1 MKKRLLSLAL
11 ALCLVCSLLPGTA
24 LAAAGPNPFWDIPA
38 SHWAHDEVTY
48 VYENDLM
55 NGTSSTHFSPDART
69 TRAQVVT
76 VLYRLAGQPAADWEN
91 PFWDVPASAWFHD
104 AVTWAWEND
113 ITGGVSSTH
122 FGAGNAVTRE
132 QLATFL
138 YRYAQDQ
145 GYDTSARAD
154 LSGYSDA
161 GLVSSYATEALSW
174 ANATGLITGTTATT
188 LSPQGS
194 ATRAQGATILSRFC
208 QDVIPGGYVS
218 PAHMIRNLEGSTLS
232 KKDTLVAM
240 AEVLLDDGFAPAF
253 VAGILG
259 NILVEGDC
267 GRFES
272 SAYISNPDAEPDYL
286 VYMDENYDYREKY
299 SYKLIYEG
307 ISLQE
312 VYNMILELGPEGA
325 NGRGSCFGLGC
336 LQWTSYE
343 RIKRLVENYIEVAGD
358 ADTITLAQVQEAEG
372 MTVSYELNNTYRSVY
387 TTWQSENADQNTTEA
402 AFAAGVI
409 VRNRSRIP
417 GCEGCLRIT
426 VGTPAENARM
436 LETVKN
442 FRL

>member
-24 LAAAGPNPFWDIPA
+24 LAAGENPFTDVPA
-38 SHWAHDEVTY
+38 SHWAHDDITY

-55 NGTSSTHFSPDART
+55 NGTDGSLFSPESTT

-76 VLYRLAGQPAADWEN
+76 VLYRLAGQPAADWAN

-188 LSPQGS
+188 LSPKGS
-194 ATRAQGATILSRFC
+194 ATRAQVATILSRFC

-218 PAHMIRNLEGSTLS
+218 PAHMIRNLEDSTLS

-286 VYMDENYDYREKY
+286 VYLDENYDYREKY

-312 VYNMILELGPEGA
+312 VYNMILELGPGGA

-343 RIKRLVENYIEVAGD
+343 RIKRLVENYIEAADG

-409 VRNRSRIP
+409 VCVRYGVP
-417 GCEGCLRIT
+417 
-426 VGTPAENARM
+426 VGYNTEEVQNTRGALAEAVYNVM
-436 LETVKN
+436 MGN
-442 FRL
+442 S

>member
-24 LAAAGPNPFWDIPA
+24 LAAGENPFTDVSA
-38 SHWAHDEVTY
+38 SHWAHDDITY

-55 NGTSSTHFSPDART
+55 NGTDGSLFSPESTT

-194 ATRAQGATILSRFC
+194 ATRAQVATILSRFC

-259 NILVEGDC
+259 NIMVEGDC

-286 VYMDENYDYREKY
+286 VYLDENYDYREKY

-409 VRNRSRIP
+409 VCVRYGVP
-417 GCEGCLRIT
+417 
-426 VGTPAENARM
+426 VGYNTEEVQNTRGALAESVYNVM
-436 LETVKN
+436 MGN
-442 FRL
+442 S

>member
-24 LAAAGPNPFWDIPA
+24 LAAGENPFTDVPA
-38 SHWAHDEVTY
+38 SHWAHDDITY

-55 NGTSSTHFSPDART
+55 NGTDGSLFSPESTT

-174 ANATGLITGTTATT
+174 ANATGLITGTTGTT

-194 ATRAQGATILSRFC
+194 ATRAQVATILSRFC

-218 PAHMIRNLEGSTLS
+218 PAHMIRNLEASDLS

-240 AEVLLDDGFAPAF
+240 AQVLLDDGYAPAF

-272 SAYISNPDAEPDYL
+272 SAYTSNPDAKPDYL
-286 VYMDENYDYREKY
+286 VYLDENYDYREKY

-307 ISLQE
+307 ISVKE
-312 VYNMILELGPEGA
+312 VYAMILELGPGGA

-343 RIKRLVENYIEVAGD
+343 RIKRLVENYLSVNGNSD
-358 ADTITLAQVQEAEG
+358 SITLAQVQEAEG

-409 VRNRSRIP
+409 VCVRYGVP
-417 GCEGCLRIT
+417 
-426 VGTPAENARM
+426 VGYNTEEVQNTRGALAEAVYNVM
-436 LETVKN
+436 MGN
-442 FRL
+442 S

>member
-76 VLYRLAGQPAADWEN
+76 VLYRLAGQPAANWEN

-174 ANATGLITGTTATT
+174 ANATGLITGTTGTT

-194 ATRAQGATILSRFC
+194 ATRAQVATILSRFC

-218 PAHMIRNLEGSTLS
+218 PAHMIRNLEDSTLS

-259 NILVEGDC
+259 NIMVEGDC

-409 VRNRSRIP
+409 VCVRYGVP
-417 GCEGCLRIT
+417 
-426 VGTPAENARM
+426 VGYNTEEVQNTRGALAEAVYNVM
-436 LETVKN
+436 MGN
-442 FRL
+442 S

>member
-24 LAAAGPNPFWDIPA
+24 LAAGENPFTDVPA
-38 SHWAHDEVTY
+38 SHWAHDDITY

-55 NGTSSTHFSPDART
+55 NGTDGSLFSPESTT

-76 VLYRLAGQPAADWEN
+76 VLYRLAGQPAADWAN

-194 ATRAQGATILSRFC
+194 ATRAQVATILTRFC
-208 QDVIPGGYVS
+208 QDVVPGGYVS
-218 PAHMIRNLEGSTLS
+218 PAHMIRNLEASDLS

-240 AEVLLDDGFAPAF
+240 AQVLLDDGYAPAF

-272 SAYISNPDAEPDYL
+272 SAYTSNPDAKPDYL
-286 VYMDENYDYREKY
+286 AYLDENYDYREKY

-307 ISLQE
+307 ISVKE
-312 VYNMILELGPEGA
+312 VYAMILELGPGGA

-409 VRNRSRIP
+409 VCVRYGVP
-417 GCEGCLRIT
+417 
-426 VGTPAENARM
+426 VGYNTEEVQNTRGALAEAVYNVM
-436 LETVKN
+436 MGN
-442 FRL
+442 S

>member
-24 LAAAGPNPFWDIPA
+24 LAAGENPFTDVSS
-38 SHWAHDEVTY
+38 SHWAHDDITY

-55 NGTSSTHFSPDART
+55 NGTDGSLFSPESTT

-132 QLATFL
+132 QLAAFL

-161 GLVSSYATEALSW
+161 GLVSSYATQALSW

-194 ATRAQGATILSRFC
+194 ATRAQVATILSRFC

-218 PAHMIRNLEGSTLS
+218 PAHMIRNLEDSTLS

-259 NILVEGDC
+259 NIMVEGDC

-272 SAYISNPDAEPDYL
+272 SAYISNPDAKPDYL
-286 VYMDENYDYREKY
+286 VYLDENYDYREKY

-307 ISLQE
+307 ISVKE
-312 VYNMILELGPEGA
+312 VYAMILELGPGGA

-343 RIKRLVENYIEVAGD
+343 RIKRLVENYLDVNGN
-358 ADTITLAQVQEAEG
+358 ADSITLAQVQEAEG

-409 VRNRSRIP
+409 VCVRYGVP
-417 GCEGCLRIT
+417 
-426 VGTPAENARM
+426 VGYNTEDVQNTRGALAEAVYNVM
-436 LETVKN
+436 MGN
-442 FRL
+442 S

>member
-24 LAAAGPNPFWDIPA
+24 LAAGENPFTDVPA
-38 SHWAHDEVTY
+38 SHWAHDDITY

-55 NGTSSTHFSPDART
+55 NGTDGSLFSPESTT

-174 ANATGLITGTTATT
+174 ANATGLIIGTTATT
-188 LSPQGS
+188 LSPKGS
-194 ATRAQGATILSRFC
+194 ATRAQVATILSRFC

-218 PAHMIRNLEGSTLS
+218 PAHMIRNLEDSTLS

-259 NILVEGDC
+259 NIMVEGDC

-286 VYMDENYDYREKY
+286 VYLDENYDYREKY

-409 VRNRSRIP
+409 VCVRYGVP
-417 GCEGCLRIT
+417 
-426 VGTPAENARM
+426 VGYNTEDVQNTRGALAEAVYNVM
-436 LETVKN
+436 MGN
-442 FRL
+442 S

>member
-24 LAAAGPNPFWDIPA
+24 LAAGENPFTDVPA
-38 SHWAHDEVTY
+38 SHWAHDDITY

-55 NGTSSTHFSPDART
+55 NGTDGSLFSPESTT

-132 QLATFL
+132 QLAAFL

-194 ATRAQGATILSRFC
+194 ATRAQVATILSRFC

-259 NILVEGDC
+259 NIMVEGDC

-286 VYMDENYDYREKY
+286 VYLDENYDYREKY

-409 VRNRSRIP
+409 VCVRYGVP
-417 GCEGCLRIT
+417 
-426 VGTPAENARM
+426 VGYNTEEVQNTRGALAEAVYNVM
-436 LETVKN
+436 MGN
-442 FRL
+442 S

>member
-24 LAAAGPNPFWDIPA
+24 LAAGENPFTDVPA
-38 SHWAHDEVTY
+38 SHWAHDDITY

-55 NGTSSTHFSPDART
+55 NGTDGSLFSPESTT

-194 ATRAQGATILSRFC
+194 ATRAQVATILSRFC

-218 PAHMIRNLEGSTLS
+218 PAHMIRNLEASDLS

-240 AEVLLDDGFAPAF
+240 AQVLLDDGYAPAF

-272 SAYISNPDAEPDYL
+272 SAYTSNPDAKPDYL
-286 VYMDENYDYREKY
+286 VYLDENYDYREKY

-307 ISLQE
+307 ISVKE
-312 VYNMILELGPEGA
+312 VYAMILELGPGGA

-409 VRNRSRIP
+409 VCVRYGVP
-417 GCEGCLRIT
+417 
-426 VGTPAENARM
+426 VGYNTEEVQNTRGALAEAVYNVM
-436 LETVKN
+436 MGN
-442 FRL
+442 S

>member
-24 LAAAGPNPFWDIPA
+24 LAAGENPFTDVPA
-38 SHWAHDEVTY
+38 SHWAHDDITY

-55 NGTSSTHFSPDART
+55 NGTDGSLFSPESTT

-194 ATRAQGATILSRFC
+194 ATRAQVATILSRFC

-218 PAHMIRNLEGSTLS
+218 PAHMIRNLEDSTLS

-286 VYMDENYDYREKY
+286 VYLDENYDYREKY

-312 VYNMILELGPEGA
+312 VYNMILELGPGGA

-343 RIKRLVENYIEVAGD
+343 RIKRLVENYIEVADG

-409 VRNRSRIP
+409 VCVRYGVP
-417 GCEGCLRIT
+417 
-426 VGTPAENARM
+426 VGYNTEEVQNTRGALAEAVYNVM
-436 LETVKN
+436 MGN
-442 FRL
+442 S

>member
-1 MKKRLLSLAL
+1 M

-24 LAAAGPNPFWDIPA
+24 LAAGENPFTDVPA
-38 SHWAHDEVTY
+38 SHWAHDDITY

-55 NGTSSTHFSPDART
+55 NGTDGSLFSPESTT

-76 VLYRLAGQPAADWEN
+76 VLYRLAGQPAADWAN

-174 ANATGLITGTTATT
+174 ANATGLIIGTTATT
-188 LSPQGS
+188 LSPKGS
-194 ATRAQGATILSRFC
+194 ATRAQVATILSRFC

-218 PAHMIRNLEGSTLS
+218 PAHMIRNLEDSTLS

-259 NILVEGDC
+259 NIMVEGDC

-286 VYMDENYDYREKY
+286 VYLDENYDYREKY

-312 VYNMILELGPEGA
+312 VYNMILELGPGGA

-343 RIKRLVENYIEVAGD
+343 RIKRLVENYLDVNGN
-358 ADTITLAQVQEAEG
+358 ADSITLAQVQEAEG

-409 VRNRSRIP
+409 VCVRYGVP
-417 GCEGCLRIT
+417 
-426 VGTPAENARM
+426 VGYNTEEVQNTRGALAEAVYNVM
-436 LETVKN
+436 MGN
-442 FRL
+442 S

>member
-24 LAAAGPNPFWDIPA
+24 LAAGENPFTDVPA
-38 SHWAHDEVTY
+38 SHWAHDDITY

-55 NGTSSTHFSPDART
+55 NGTDGSLFSPESTT

-174 ANATGLITGTTATT
+174 ANATGLITGTTGTT
-188 LSPQGS
+188 LSPKGS
-194 ATRAQGATILSRFC
+194 ATRAQVATILSRFC

-218 PAHMIRNLEGSTLS
+218 PAHMIRNLEASDLS

-240 AEVLLDDGFAPAF
+240 AEVLLDDGYAPAF

-272 SAYISNPDAEPDYL
+272 SAYTSNPDAKPDYL
-286 VYMDENYDYREKY
+286 VYLDENYDYREKY

-307 ISLQE
+307 ISVKE
-312 VYNMILELGPEGA
+312 VYAMILELGPGGA

-409 VRNRSRIP
+409 VCVRYGVP
-417 GCEGCLRIT
+417 
-426 VGTPAENARM
+426 VGYNTEDVQNTRGALAEAVYNVM
-436 LETVKN
+436 MGN
-442 FRL
+442 S

>member
-174 ANATGLITGTTATT
+174 ANATGLIIGTTATT
-188 LSPQGS
+188 LSPKGS
-194 ATRAQGATILSRFC
+194 ATRAQVATILSRFC

-218 PAHMIRNLEGSTLS
+218 PAHMIRNLEDSTLS

-259 NILVEGDC
+259 NIMVEGDC

-286 VYMDENYDYREKY
+286 VYLDENYDYREKY

-312 VYNMILELGPEGA
+312 VYNMILELGPGGA

-343 RIKRLVENYIEVAGD
+343 RIKRLVENYIEAADG

-409 VRNRSRIP
+409 VCVRYGVP
-417 GCEGCLRIT
+417 
-426 VGTPAENARM
+426 VGYNTEEVQNTRGALAEAVYNVM
-436 LETVKN
+436 MGN
-442 FRL
+442 S

>member
-24 LAAAGPNPFWDIPA
+24 LAAGENPFTDVPA
-38 SHWAHDEVTY
+38 SHWAHDDITY

-55 NGTSSTHFSPDART
+55 NGTDGSLFSPESTT

-132 QLATFL
+132 QLAAFL

-188 LSPQGS
+188 LSPKGS
-194 ATRAQGATILSRFC
+194 ATRAQVATILSRFC

-218 PAHMIRNLEGSTLS
+218 PAHMIRNLEDSTLS

-259 NILVEGDC
+259 NIMVEGDC

-286 VYMDENYDYREKY
+286 VYLDENYDYREKY

-312 VYNMILELGPEGA
+312 VYNMILELGPGGA

-343 RIKRLVENYIEVAGD
+343 RIKRLVENYLDVNGN
-358 ADTITLAQVQEAEG
+358 ADSITLAQVQEAEG

-409 VRNRSRIP
+409 VCVRYGVP
-417 GCEGCLRIT
+417 
-426 VGTPAENARM
+426 VGYNTEEVQNTRGALAEAVYNVM
-436 LETVKN
+436 MGN
-442 FRL
+442 S

>member
-24 LAAAGPNPFWDIPA
+24 LAAGENPFTDVSA
-38 SHWAHDEVTY
+38 SHWAHDDITY

-55 NGTSSTHFSPDART
+55 NGTDGSLFSPESTT

-76 VLYRLAGQPAADWEN
+76 VLYRLAGQPAADWAN

-174 ANATGLITGTTATT
+174 ANATGLITGTTGTT

-194 ATRAQGATILSRFC
+194 ATRAQVATILSRFC

-259 NILVEGDC
+259 NIMVEGDC

-286 VYMDENYDYREKY
+286 VYLDENYDYREKY

-312 VYNMILELGPEGA
+312 VYNMILELGPGGA

-409 VRNRSRIP
+409 VCVRYGVP
-417 GCEGCLRIT
+417 
-426 VGTPAENARM
+426 VGYNTEDVQNTRGALAEAVYNVM
-436 LETVKN
+436 MGN
-442 FRL
+442 S

>member
-24 LAAAGPNPFWDIPA
+24 LAAGENPFTDVPA
-38 SHWAHDEVTY
+38 SHWAHDDITY

-55 NGTSSTHFSPDART
+55 NGTDGSLFSPESTT

-122 FGAGNAVTRE
+122 FGADNPITRE
-132 QLATFL
+132 QLAVFL
-138 YRYAQDQ
+138 YRFAQDQ

-161 GLVSSYATEALSW
+161 GSVSSYATEALSW

-188 LSPQGS
+188 LSPKGS
-194 ATRAQGATILSRFC
+194 ATRAQVATILSRFC

-218 PAHMIRNLEGSTLS
+218 PAHMIRNLEASDLS

-240 AEVLLDDGFAPAF
+240 AQVLLDDGYAPAF

-286 VYMDENYDYREKY
+286 VYLDENYDYREKY

-343 RIKRLVENYIEVAGD
+343 RIKRLVENYIEAADG

-409 VRNRSRIP
+409 VCVRYGVP
-417 GCEGCLRIT
+417 
-426 VGTPAENARM
+426 VGYNTEEVQNTRGALAEAVYNVM
-436 LETVKN
+436 MGN
-442 FRL
+442 S

>member
-11 ALCLVCSLLPGTA
+11 ALCLALSLLPGTA
-24 LAAAGPNPFWDIPA
+24 LAAGENPFTDVPA
-38 SHWAHDEVTY
+38 SHWAHDDITY

-55 NGTSSTHFSPDART
+55 NGTDGSLFSPESTT

-76 VLYRLAGQPAADWEN
+76 VLYRLAGQPAADWAN

-194 ATRAQGATILSRFC
+194 ATRAQVATILSRFC

-240 AEVLLDDGFAPAF
+240 AQVLLDDGYAPAF

-272 SAYISNPDAEPDYL
+272 SAYTSNPDAKPDYL
-286 VYMDENYDYREKY
+286 VYLDENYDYREKY

-312 VYNMILELGPEGA
+312 VYNMILELGPGGA

-409 VRNRSRIP
+409 VCVRYGVP
-417 GCEGCLRIT
+417 
-426 VGTPAENARM
+426 VGYNTEEVQNTRGALAEAVYNVM
-436 LETVKN
+436 MGN
-442 FRL
+442 S

>member
-24 LAAAGPNPFWDIPA
+24 LAAGENPFTDVPA
-38 SHWAHDEVTY
+38 SHWAHDDITY

-55 NGTSSTHFSPDART
+55 NGTDGSLFSPESTT

-76 VLYRLAGQPAADWEN
+76 VLYRLAGQPAADWAN

-174 ANATGLITGTTATT
+174 ANATGLITGTTGTT

-194 ATRAQGATILSRFC
+194 ATRAQVATILSRFC

-218 PAHMIRNLEGSTLS
+218 PAHMIRNLEDSTLS

-286 VYMDENYDYREKY
+286 VYLDENYDYREKY

-312 VYNMILELGPEGA
+312 VYNMILELGPGGA

-409 VRNRSRIP
+409 VCVRYGVP
-417 GCEGCLRIT
+417 
-426 VGTPAENARM
+426 VGYNTEEVQNTRGALAEAVYNVM
-436 LETVKN
+436 MGN
-442 FRL
+442 S

>member
-24 LAAAGPNPFWDIPA
+24 LAAGENPFTDVSA
-38 SHWAHDEVTY
+38 SHWAHDDITY

-55 NGTSSTHFSPDART
+55 NGTDGSLFSPESTT

-132 QLATFL
+132 QLAAFL

-194 ATRAQGATILSRFC
+194 ATRAQVATILSRFC

-218 PAHMIRNLEGSTLS
+218 PAHMIRNLEDSTLS

-259 NILVEGDC
+259 NIMVEGDC

-286 VYMDENYDYREKY
+286 VYLDENYDYREKY

-312 VYNMILELGPEGA
+312 VYNMILELGPGGA

-409 VRNRSRIP
+409 VCVRYGVP
-417 GCEGCLRIT
+417 
-426 VGTPAENARM
+426 VGYNTEAVQNTRGALAEAVYNVM
-436 LETVKN
+436 MGN
-442 FRL
+442 S

>member
-24 LAAAGPNPFWDIPA
+24 LAAGENPFTDVPA
-38 SHWAHDEVTY
+38 SHWAHDDITY

-55 NGTSSTHFSPDART
+55 NGTDGSLFSPESTT

-188 LSPQGS
+188 LSPKGS
-194 ATRAQGATILSRFC
+194 ATRAQVATILNRFC

-218 PAHMIRNLEGSTLS
+218 PAHMIRNLEDSTLS

-259 NILVEGDC
+259 NIMVEGDC

-286 VYMDENYDYREKY
+286 VYLDENYDYREKY

-409 VRNRSRIP
+409 VCVRYGVP
-417 GCEGCLRIT
+417 
-426 VGTPAENARM
+426 VGYNTEEVQNTRGALAEAVYNVM
-436 LETVKN
+436 MGN
-442 FRL
+442 S

>member
-24 LAAAGPNPFWDIPA
+24 LAAGENPFTDVPA
-38 SHWAHDEVTY
+38 SHWAHDDITY

-55 NGTSSTHFSPDART
+55 NGTDGSLFSPESTT

-194 ATRAQGATILSRFC
+194 ATRAQVATILSRFC

-259 NILVEGDC
+259 NIMVEGDC

-286 VYMDENYDYREKY
+286 VYLDENYDYREKY

-312 VYNMILELGPEGA
+312 VYNMILELGPGGA

-343 RIKRLVENYIEVAGD
+343 RIKRLVENYLDVNGN
-358 ADTITLAQVQEAEG
+358 ADSITLAQVQEAEG

-409 VRNRSRIP
+409 VCVRYGVP
-417 GCEGCLRIT
+417 
-426 VGTPAENARM
+426 VGYNTEEVQNTRGALAEAVYNVM
-436 LETVKN
+436 MGN
-442 FRL
+442 S

>member
-11 ALCLVCSLLPGTA
+11 ALCLVCSLLSGTA
-24 LAAAGPNPFWDIPA
+24 LAAGENPFTDVPA
-38 SHWAHDEVTY
+38 SHWAHDDITY

-55 NGTSSTHFSPDART
+55 NGTDGSLFSPESTT

-132 QLATFL
+132 QLAAFL

-174 ANATGLITGTTATT
+174 ANATGLITGTTGTT

-194 ATRAQGATILSRFC
+194 ATRAQVATILSRFC

-218 PAHMIRNLEGSTLS
+218 PAHMIRNLEDSTLS

-240 AEVLLDDGFAPAF
+240 AQVLLDDGYAPAF

-272 SAYISNPDAEPDYL
+272 SAYVSNPDAQPDYL
-286 VYMDENYDYREKY
+286 RYLDENYDYREKY

-307 ISLQE
+307 ISVKE
-312 VYNMILELGPEGA
+312 VYAMILELGPGGA

-343 RIKRLVENYIEVAGD
+343 RIKRLVENYLDVNGN
-358 ADTITLAQVQEAEG
+358 ADSITLAQVQEAEG

-409 VRNRSRIP
+409 VCVRYGVP
-417 GCEGCLRIT
+417 
-426 VGTPAENARM
+426 VGYNTEEVQNTRGALAEAVYNVM
-436 LETVKN
+436 MGN
-442 FRL
+442 S

>member
-24 LAAAGPNPFWDIPA
+24 LAAGENPFTDVPA
-38 SHWAHDEVTY
+38 SHWAHDDITY

-55 NGTSSTHFSPDART
+55 NGTDGSLFSPESTT

-76 VLYRLAGQPAADWEN
+76 VLYRLAGQPAADWAN

-174 ANATGLITGTTATT
+174 ANATGLITGTTGTT

-194 ATRAQGATILSRFC
+194 ATRAQVATILSRFC

-218 PAHMIRNLEGSTLS
+218 PAHMIRNLEDSTLS

-259 NILVEGDC
+259 NIMVEGDC

-312 VYNMILELGPEGA
+312 VYNMILELGPGGA

-343 RIKRLVENYIEVAGD
+343 RIKRLVENYLSVNGN
-358 ADTITLAQVQEAEG
+358 ADSITLAQVQEAEG

-409 VRNRSRIP
+409 VCVRYGVP
-417 GCEGCLRIT
+417 
-426 VGTPAENARM
+426 VGYNTEEVQNTRGALAEAVYNVM
-436 LETVKN
+436 MGN
-442 FRL
+442 S

>member
-24 LAAAGPNPFWDIPA
+24 LAAGENPFTDVPA
-38 SHWAHDEVTY
+38 SHWAHDDITY

-55 NGTSSTHFSPDART
+55 NGTDGSLFSPESTT

-132 QLATFL
+132 QLAAFL

-194 ATRAQGATILSRFC
+194 ATRAQVATILSRFC

-259 NILVEGDC
+259 NIMVEGDC

-343 RIKRLVENYIEVAGD
+343 RIKRLVENYIEAADG

-409 VRNRSRIP
+409 VCVRYGVP
-417 GCEGCLRIT
+417 
-426 VGTPAENARM
+426 VGYNTEEVQNTRGALAEAVYNVM
-436 LETVKN
+436 MGKS
-442 FRL
+442 

>member
-24 LAAAGPNPFWDIPA
+24 LAAGENPFTDVPA
-38 SHWAHDEVTY
+38 SHWAHDDITY

-55 NGTSSTHFSPDART
+55 NGTDGSLFSPESTT

-76 VLYRLAGQPAADWEN
+76 VLYRLAGQPAADWAN

-188 LSPQGS
+188 LSPKGS
-194 ATRAQGATILSRFC
+194 ATRAQVATILSRFC

-218 PAHMIRNLEGSTLS
+218 PAHMIRNLEDSTLS

-259 NILVEGDC
+259 NIMVEGDC

-286 VYMDENYDYREKY
+286 VYLDENYDYREKY

-343 RIKRLVENYIEVAGD
+343 RIKRLVANYIEAADG

-409 VRNRSRIP
+409 VCVRYGVP
-417 GCEGCLRIT
+417 
-426 VGTPAENARM
+426 VGYNTEEVQNTRGALAEAVYNVM
-436 LETVKN
+436 MGN
-442 FRL
+442 S

>member
-24 LAAAGPNPFWDIPA
+24 LAAGENPFTDVPA
-38 SHWAHDEVTY
+38 SHWAHDDITY

-55 NGTSSTHFSPDART
+55 NGTDGSLFSPESTT

-132 QLATFL
+132 QLAAFL

-188 LSPQGS
+188 LSPKGS
-194 ATRAQGATILSRFC
+194 ATRAQVATILSRFC

-218 PAHMIRNLEGSTLS
+218 PAHMIRNLEDSTLS

-240 AEVLLDDGFAPAF
+240 AQVLLDDGYAPAF

-272 SAYISNPDAEPDYL
+272 SAYTSNPDAKPDYL
-286 VYMDENYDYREKY
+286 VYLDENYDYREKY

-307 ISLQE
+307 ISVKE
-312 VYNMILELGPEGA
+312 VYAMILELGPGGA

-387 TTWQSENADQNTTEA
+387 TTWQSENANQNTTEA

-409 VRNRSRIP
+409 VCVRYGVP
-417 GCEGCLRIT
+417 
-426 VGTPAENARM
+426 VGYNTEEVQNTRGALAEAVYNVM
-436 LETVKN
+436 MGN
-442 FRL
+442 S

>member
-24 LAAAGPNPFWDIPA
+24 LAAGENPFTDVPA
-38 SHWAHDEVTY
+38 SHWAHDDITY

-55 NGTSSTHFSPDART
+55 NGTDGSLFSPESTT

-76 VLYRLAGQPAADWEN
+76 VLYRLAGQPAADWAN

-188 LSPQGS
+188 LSPKGS
-194 ATRAQGATILSRFC
+194 ATRAQVATILSRFC

-218 PAHMIRNLEGSTLS
+218 PAHMIRNLEDSTLS

-259 NILVEGDC
+259 NIMVEGDC

-312 VYNMILELGPEGA
+312 VYNMILELGPGGA

-409 VRNRSRIP
+409 VCVRYGVP
-417 GCEGCLRIT
+417 
-426 VGTPAENARM
+426 VGYNTEEVQNTRGALAEAVYNVM
-436 LETVKN
+436 MGN
-442 FRL
+442 S

>member
-24 LAAAGPNPFWDIPA
+24 LAAGENPFTDVPA
-38 SHWAHDEVTY
+38 SHWAHDDITY

-55 NGTSSTHFSPDART
+55 NGTDGSLFSPESTT

-132 QLATFL
+132 QLAAFL

-194 ATRAQGATILSRFC
+194 ATRAQVATILSRFC

-259 NILVEGDC
+259 NIMVEGDC

-343 RIKRLVENYIEVAGD
+343 RIKRLVENYLDVNGN
-358 ADTITLAQVQEAEG
+358 ADSITLAQVQEAEG

-402 AFAAGVI
+402 AFDAGVI
-409 VRNRSRIP
+409 VCVRYGVP
-417 GCEGCLRIT
+417 
-426 VGTPAENARM
+426 VGYNTEEVQNTRGALAEAVYNVM
-436 LETVKN
+436 MGN
-442 FRL
+442 S

>member
-11 ALCLVCSLLPGTA
+11 ALCLALSLLPGTA
-24 LAAAGPNPFWDIPA
+24 LAAGENPFTDVPA
-38 SHWAHDEVTY
+38 SHWAHDDITY

-55 NGTSSTHFSPDART
+55 NGTDGSLFSPESTT

-76 VLYRLAGQPAADWEN
+76 VLYRLAGQPAADWAN

-194 ATRAQGATILSRFC
+194 ATRAQVATILSRFC

-240 AEVLLDDGFAPAF
+240 AQVLLDDGYAPAF

-272 SAYISNPDAEPDYL
+272 SAYTSNPDAKPDYL
-286 VYMDENYDYREKY
+286 VYLDENYDYREKY

-312 VYNMILELGPEGA
+312 VYNMILELGPGGA

-343 RIKRLVENYIEVAGD
+343 RIKRLVENYLDVNGN
-358 ADTITLAQVQEAEG
+358 ADSITLAQVQEAEG

-409 VRNRSRIP
+409 VCVRYGVP
-417 GCEGCLRIT
+417 
-426 VGTPAENARM
+426 VGYNTEEVQNTRGALAEAVYNVM
-436 LETVKN
+436 MGN
-442 FRL
+442 S

>member
-24 LAAAGPNPFWDIPA
+24 LAAGENPFTDVPA
-38 SHWAHDEVTY
+38 SHWAHDDITY

-55 NGTSSTHFSPDART
+55 NGTDGSLFSPESTT

-76 VLYRLAGQPAADWEN
+76 VLYRLAGQPAADWAN

-174 ANATGLITGTTATT
+174 ANATGLIIGTTATT

-194 ATRAQGATILSRFC
+194 ATRAQVATILSRFC

-218 PAHMIRNLEGSTLS
+218 PAHMIRNLEDSTLS

-259 NILVEGDC
+259 NIMVEGDC

-286 VYMDENYDYREKY
+286 VYLDENYDYREKY

-312 VYNMILELGPEGA
+312 VYNMILELGPGGA

-343 RIKRLVENYIEVAGD
+343 RIKRLVENYLDVNGN
-358 ADTITLAQVQEAEG
+358 ADSITLAQVQEAEG

-409 VRNRSRIP
+409 VCVRYGVP
-417 GCEGCLRIT
+417 
-426 VGTPAENARM
+426 VGYNTEEVQNTRGALAEAVYNVM
-436 LETVKN
+436 MGN
-442 FRL
+442 S

>member
-24 LAAAGPNPFWDIPA
+24 LAAGENPFTDVPA
-38 SHWAHDEVTY
+38 SHWAHDDITY

-55 NGTSSTHFSPDART
+55 NGTDGSLFSPESTT

-174 ANATGLITGTTATT
+174 ANATGLITGTTGTT

-194 ATRAQGATILSRFC
+194 ATRAQVATILSRFC

-218 PAHMIRNLEGSTLS
+218 PAHMIRNLEDSTLS

-259 NILVEGDC
+259 NIMVEGDC

-387 TTWQSENADQNTTEA
+387 TTWQSENADQNTAEA

-409 VRNRSRIP
+409 VCVRYGVP
-417 GCEGCLRIT
+417 
-426 VGTPAENARM
+426 VGYNTEEVQNTRGALAESVYNVM
-436 LETVKN
+436 MGN
-442 FRL
+442 S

>member
-11 ALCLVCSLLPGTA
+11 ALCLVCFLLPGTA
-24 LAAAGPNPFWDIPA
+24 LAAGENPFTDVPA
-38 SHWAHDEVTY
+38 SHWAHDDITY

-55 NGTSSTHFSPDART
+55 NGTDGSLFSPESTT

-76 VLYRLAGQPAADWEN
+76 VLYRLAGQPAADWAN

-174 ANATGLITGTTATT
+174 ANATGLITGTTGTT

-194 ATRAQGATILSRFC
+194 ATRAQVATILSRFC

-218 PAHMIRNLEGSTLS
+218 PAHMIRNLEDSTLS

-259 NILVEGDC
+259 NIMVEGDC

-312 VYNMILELGPEGA
+312 VYNMILELGPGGA

-409 VRNRSRIP
+409 VCVRYGVP
-417 GCEGCLRIT
+417 
-426 VGTPAENARM
+426 VGYNTEEVQNTRGALAEAVYNVM
-436 LETVKN
+436 MGN
-442 FRL
+442 S

>member
-24 LAAAGPNPFWDIPA
+24 LAAGENPFTDVPA
-38 SHWAHDEVTY
+38 SHWAHDDITY

-55 NGTSSTHFSPDART
+55 NGTDGSLFSPERTT

-76 VLYRLAGQPAADWEN
+76 VLYRLAGQPAADWAN

-174 ANATGLITGTTATT
+174 ANATGLITGTTGTT

-194 ATRAQGATILSRFC
+194 ATRAQVATILSRFC

-240 AEVLLDDGFAPAF
+240 AQVLLDDGYAPAF

-272 SAYISNPDAEPDYL
+272 SAYTSNPDAKPDYL
-286 VYMDENYDYREKY
+286 VYLDENYDYREKY

-343 RIKRLVENYIEVAGD
+343 RIKRLVENYIEAADG

-409 VRNRSRIP
+409 VCVRYGVP
-417 GCEGCLRIT
+417 
-426 VGTPAENARM
+426 VGYNTEEVQNTRGALAEAVYNVM
-436 LETVKN
+436 MGN
-442 FRL
+442 S

>member
-24 LAAAGPNPFWDIPA
+24 LAAGENPFTDVPA
-38 SHWAHDEVTY
+38 SHWAHDDITY

-55 NGTSSTHFSPDART
+55 NGTDGSLFSPESTT

-174 ANATGLITGTTATT
+174 ANATGLITGTTGTT

-194 ATRAQGATILSRFC
+194 ATRAQVATILSRFC

-218 PAHMIRNLEGSTLS
+218 PAHMIRNLEASDLS

-240 AEVLLDDGFAPAF
+240 AQVLLDDGYAPAF

-272 SAYISNPDAEPDYL
+272 SAYVSNPDAQPDYL
-286 VYMDENYDYREKY
+286 RYLDENYDYREKY

-307 ISLQE
+307 ISVKE
-312 VYNMILELGPEGA
+312 VYAMILELGPGGA

-343 RIKRLVENYIEVAGD
+343 RIKRLVENYLDVNGN
-358 ADTITLAQVQEAEG
+358 ADSITLAQVQEAEG

-409 VRNRSRIP
+409 VCVRYGVP
-417 GCEGCLRIT
+417 
-426 VGTPAENARM
+426 VGYNTEEVQNTRGALAEAVYNVM
-436 LETVKN
+436 MGN
-442 FRL
+442 S

>member
-132 QLATFL
+132 QLAAFL

-194 ATRAQGATILSRFC
+194 ATRAQVATILSRFC

-218 PAHMIRNLEGSTLS
+218 PAHMIRNLEDSTLS

-259 NILVEGDC
+259 NIMVEGDC

-286 VYMDENYDYREKY
+286 VYLDENYDYREKY

-312 VYNMILELGPEGA
+312 VYNMILELGPGGA

-409 VRNRSRIP
+409 VCVRYGVP
-417 GCEGCLRIT
+417 
-426 VGTPAENARM
+426 VGYNTEEVQNTRGALAEAVYNVM
-436 LETVKN
+436 MGN
-442 FRL
+442 S

>member
-1 MKKRLLSLAL
+1 MKKRLCSLAL
-11 ALCLVCSLLPGTA
+11 AMALTVSLFTGTA
-24 LAAAGPNPFWDIPA
+24 SAAGWNPFWDVPQ
-38 SHWAHDEVTY
+38 SHWAHEAVTY
-48 VYENDLM
+48 VYDNDLM
-55 NGTSSTHFSPDART
+55 NGTDGSLFSPESTT

-132 QLATFL
+132 QLAAFL

-188 LSPQGS
+188 LSPKGS
-194 ATRAQGATILSRFC
+194 ATRAQVATILSRFC

-218 PAHMIRNLEGSTLS
+218 PAHMIRNLEDSTLS

-409 VRNRSRIP
+409 VCVRYGVP
-417 GCEGCLRIT
+417 
-426 VGTPAENARM
+426 VGYNTEEVQNTRGALAEAVYNVM
-436 LETVKN
+436 MGN
-442 FRL
+442 S

>member
-1 MKKRLLSLAL
+1 MKKRLCSLAL
-11 ALCLVCSLLPGTA
+11 AMALTVSLFTGTA
-24 LAAAGPNPFWDIPA
+24 SAAGWNPFWDVPQ
-38 SHWAHDEVTY
+38 SHWAHEAVTY
-48 VYENDLM
+48 VYDNDLM
-55 NGTSSTHFSPDART
+55 NGTDGSLFSPESTT

-132 QLATFL
+132 QLAAFL

-174 ANATGLITGTTATT
+174 ANATGLITGTTGTT

-194 ATRAQGATILSRFC
+194 ATRAQVATILSRFC

-218 PAHMIRNLEGSTLS
+218 PAHMIRNLEDSTLS

-259 NILVEGDC
+259 NIMVEGDC

-312 VYNMILELGPEGA
+312 VYNMILELGPGGA

-409 VRNRSRIP
+409 VCVRYGVP
-417 GCEGCLRIT
+417 
-426 VGTPAENARM
+426 VGYNTEDVQNTRGALAEAVYNVM
-436 LETVKN
+436 MGN
-442 FRL
+442 S

>member
-24 LAAAGPNPFWDIPA
+24 LAAGENPFTDVSA
-38 SHWAHDEVTY
+38 SHWAHDDITY

-55 NGTSSTHFSPDART
+55 NGTDGSLFSPESTT

-76 VLYRLAGQPAADWEN
+76 VLYRLAGHPGPAWEN
-91 PFWDVPASAWFHD
+91 PGWAVRASPGFHD

-188 LSPQGS
+188 LSPKGS
-194 ATRAQGATILSRFC
+194 ATRAQVATILSRFC

-240 AEVLLDDGFAPAF
+240 AQVLLDDGYAPAF

-272 SAYISNPDAEPDYL
+272 SAYTSNPDAKPDYL
-286 VYMDENYDYREKY
+286 VYLDENYDYREKY

-312 VYNMILELGPEGA
+312 VYNMILELGPGGA

-387 TTWQSENADQNTTEA
+387 TTWQSENADQNTAEA

-409 VRNRSRIP
+409 VCVRYGVP
-417 GCEGCLRIT
+417 
-426 VGTPAENARM
+426 VGYNTEDVQNTRGALAEAVYNVM
-436 LETVKN
+436 MGN
-442 FRL
+442 S

>member
-24 LAAAGPNPFWDIPA
+24 LAAGENPFTDVPA
-38 SHWAHDEVTY
+38 SHWAHDDITY

-55 NGTSSTHFSPDART
+55 NGTDGSLFSPESTT

-76 VLYRLAGQPAADWEN
+76 VLYRLAGQPAADWAN

-174 ANATGLITGTTATT
+174 ANATGLIIGTTATT
-188 LSPQGS
+188 LSPKGS
-194 ATRAQGATILSRFC
+194 ATRAQVATILSRFC

-218 PAHMIRNLEGSTLS
+218 PAHMIRNLEDSTLS

-259 NILVEGDC
+259 NIMVEGDC

-286 VYMDENYDYREKY
+286 VYLDENYDYREKY

-312 VYNMILELGPEGA
+312 VYNMILELGPGGA

-343 RIKRLVENYIEVAGD
+343 RIKRLVENYLDVNGN
-358 ADTITLAQVQEAEG
+358 ADSITLAQVQEAEG

-409 VRNRSRIP
+409 VCVRYGVP
-417 GCEGCLRIT
+417 
-426 VGTPAENARM
+426 VGYNTEDVQNTRGALAEAVYNVM
-436 LETVKN
+436 MGN
-442 FRL
+442 S

>member
-1 MKKRLLSLAL
+1 MKKRLCSLAL
-11 ALCLVCSLLPGTA
+11 AMALTVSLFTGTA
-24 LAAAGPNPFWDIPA
+24 SAAGWNPFWDVPQ
-38 SHWAHDEVTY
+38 SHWAHEAVTY
-48 VYENDLM
+48 VYDNDLM
-55 NGTSSTHFSPDART
+55 NGTDGSLFSPESTT

-76 VLYRLAGQPAADWEN
+76 VLYRLAGQPAADWAN

-132 QLATFL
+132 QLAAFL

-174 ANATGLITGTTATT
+174 ANATGLITGTTGTT

-194 ATRAQGATILSRFC
+194 ATRAQVATILSRFC

-218 PAHMIRNLEGSTLS
+218 PAHMIRNLEDSTLS

-259 NILVEGDC
+259 NIMVEGDC

-312 VYNMILELGPEGA
+312 VYNMILELGPGGA

-409 VRNRSRIP
+409 VCVRYGVP
-417 GCEGCLRIT
+417 
-426 VGTPAENARM
+426 VGYNTEDVQNTRGALAEAVYNVM
-436 LETVKN
+436 MGN
-442 FRL
+442 S